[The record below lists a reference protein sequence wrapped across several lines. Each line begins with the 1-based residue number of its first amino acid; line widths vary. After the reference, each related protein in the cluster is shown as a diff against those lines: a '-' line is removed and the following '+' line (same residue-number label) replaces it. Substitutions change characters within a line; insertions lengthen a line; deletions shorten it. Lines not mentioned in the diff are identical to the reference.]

1 MIQRNTY
8 PILITG
14 KEAAHICRFITGEE
28 IDVCYDLY
36 GAYRQFIGERYKN
49 LPPTYDAMLAA
60 SFFYTVGRVQGIREE
75 RAKKICPL

>member
-8 PILITG
+8 PVLVTG

-28 IDVCYDLY
+28 LKICYSMYEDYL
-36 GAYRQFIGERYKN
+36 GSTVGKKKLQ
-49 LPPTYDAMLAA
+49 PTYDNMLAA

-75 RAKKICPL
+75 RAKKEK